1 MDSSSLVVV
10 LLLPLRDFS
19 SRRIKEIKKRPLFS
33 SWRASFFCDG
43 RAMKASLFSQSAR
56 VIKKNL
62 LLMRSSFGGN
72 ALSRI
77 RYKNKH
83 ARGCKNND
91 DDDGL
96 LSGRFKS
103 PPLLAQ
109 QLSSFSRRT
118 SPPVLLVFLSFLLFF
133 FFFFDDDAKK
143 RNSRFQLANEQ
154 RRAFWFFSR
163 GGAPRS
169 HRASERGGIFST
181 GWDGRDGRR
190 VGCGD
195 FLSRS
200 RPRSGASRELLGVCV
215 RVAGAVER
223 LDRYRDGERV
233 VSRNGT
239 FLCFSRDSFR
249 AARQVS

>member
-1 MDSSSLVVV
+1 MH
-10 LLLPLRDFS
+10 
-19 SRRIKEIKKRPLFS
+19 
-33 SWRASFFCDG
+33 
-43 RAMKASLFSQSAR
+43 
-56 VIKKNL
+56 
-62 LLMRSSFGGN
+62 
-72 ALSRI
+72 SRI
-77 RYKNKH
+77 RYTKKNKH

-118 SPPVLLVFLSFLLFF
+118 SPPVLLVFLSFLLL
-133 FFFFDDDAKK
+133 FFFDDDAK

-249 AARQVS
+249 AAR